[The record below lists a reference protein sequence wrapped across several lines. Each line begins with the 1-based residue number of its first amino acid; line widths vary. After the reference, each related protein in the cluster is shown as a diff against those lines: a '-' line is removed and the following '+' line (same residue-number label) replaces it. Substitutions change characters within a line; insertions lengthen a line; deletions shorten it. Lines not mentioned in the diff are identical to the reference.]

1 MNNEARPTAR
11 RISARAGLIV
21 AVLVAFS
28 PASATPHETPPAY
41 AAPRSAVHEIS
52 AGERT
57 YSLYVS
63 LPPGYGA
70 AENADRRYPV
80 VYLNDGDLFF
90 MTAAGAPLLSYYNGL
105 LEETILVGVS
115 YAAGENPLASRQRDF
130 TPAMSDAIAG
140 ESGGAG
146 AFLAMIETS
155 VIPMIERT
163 YRADPER
170 RALAGHSFGALF
182 GVYVLLTKP
191 QLFADYILVSP
202 SLWYADHWIAG
213 LEARYADAHDD
224 LAARVYFAVGDLEGP
239 KGGLKALDMVN
250 DQIAFAARL
259 RSRAYAGLTLKD
271 EILDDGVN
279 HATAFP
285 VAYLRALEWLFPT
298 R

>member
-1 MNNEARPTAR
+1 
-11 RISARAGLIV
+11 
-21 AVLVAFS
+21 
-28 PASATPHETPPAY
+28 
-41 AAPRSAVHEIS
+41 
-52 AGERT
+52 
-57 YSLYVS
+57 
-63 LPPGYGA
+63 
-70 AENADRRYPV
+70 
-80 VYLNDGDLFF
+80 

-146 AFLAMIETS
+146 AFLAMFEAS

-163 YRADPER
+163 YRADPQR

-213 LEARYADAHDD
+213 LEGRYADAHDD

-259 RSRAYAGLTLKD
+259 RSRTYASLVLKD
-271 EILDDGVN
+271 EVLGEGVN

-285 VAYLRALEWLFPT
+285 VAYLRALEWMFPT